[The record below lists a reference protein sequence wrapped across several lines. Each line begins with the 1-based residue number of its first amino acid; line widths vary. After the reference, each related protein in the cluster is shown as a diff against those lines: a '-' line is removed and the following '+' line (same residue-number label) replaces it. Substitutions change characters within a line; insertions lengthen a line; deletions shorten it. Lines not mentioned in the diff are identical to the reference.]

1 MREGGIVRKQPQ
13 LFEAVST
20 SSNEKHARRL
30 VFLGG
35 GGGLSL
41 PESCEVLEAFTE
53 IRKHFN

>member
-1 MREGGIVRKQPQ
+1 MREGGIVRKQLQ

-20 SSNEKHARRL
+20 SSNEKHARR

-35 GGGLSL
+35 LFLSL